1 MMKRS
6 VAKQLPDIRRNTRM
20 TLEDAPV
27 GPVTPLHDSAPATA
41 GEATLIL
48 KGCRLL
54 NVYSGV
60 TEETDITISGERI
73 VSISRRD
80 SYAGAEVIDCQG
92 LWAMPGMI
100 DAHMHVDTTFL
111 WPGELARV
119 LLPLG
124 TTTVFVDTT
133 NNAHTG
139 GVEAV
144 DVLRRSF
151 EGLPLRGYVAAPS
164 YCPFDASL
172 GTAAVEMNSA
182 DIAELLNDG
191 CMSIGET
198 VWSRIALEDFD
209 YMRVIQTCRET
220 GFRVSGHGGEIRRGD
235 EAAFDGYVASG
246 IQDDHCIGRGEDIL
260 PRLRRGL
267 KLFFVE
273 CTGRRGQLR
282 PLLDEMLRKCLSF
295 RQVCMCIDNN
305 TSIDMVTKGYGYID
319 YLVRI
324 ALEAGVS
331 PLDAY
336 RMVSLNPAEHFRVTD
351 QIGSIAPGR
360 FADILLMT
368 APDAFPPEYVIVGG
382 KVVARR
388 GELLVDIPKPN
399 FPESYRN
406 SIKLDK
412 VKRASLKCE
421 APEDA
426 TSVQAR
432 VFEVVDGDSFN
443 RGFVHTLAVTGE
455 GIQPDPANDIL
466 KIAVVERYGLHGK
479 IGTGFVKGFGLKRGA
494 LATSISVPFNNVVV
508 VGATDDDIWH
518 AIQRMREIQG
528 GFIAVADGEVLAEA
542 PLRVGGIMS
551 EEPYEVLL
559 ASIDKAQAAAAEL
572 GCTLTDPFKTLVS
585 TIHTTLP
592 DLGLTDKGL
601 INSRIGVGTTV
612 VVEGVHD
619 AGH

>member
-1 MMKRS
+1 
-6 VAKQLPDIRRNTRM
+6 M
-20 TLEDAPV
+20 TLDALPELSRSTNSLR
-27 GPVTPLHDSAPATA
+27 GDQGTSGDD
-41 GEATLIL
+41 ATLIL

-54 NVYSGV
+54 NVYSGM
-60 TEETDITISGERI
+60 TSETDITIAGERI
-73 VSISRRD
+73 VSIDKRETYD
-80 SYAGAEVIDCQG
+80 GLPVVDCHG
-92 LWAMPGMI
+92 LYAMPGMI

-124 TTTVFVDTT
+124 TTTVVVDTT

-151 EGLPLRGYVAAPS
+151 EGLPMRGYVAAPS
-164 YCPFDASL
+164 YCPFDAAL
-172 GTAAVEMNSA
+172 GTAAVEMKSR
-182 DIAELLNDG
+182 DIAELLGDG

-209 YMRVIQTCRET
+209 YMRVIQTCREA
-220 GFRVSGHGGEIRRGD
+220 GYRVSGHGGEIRRGD
-235 EAAFDGYVASG
+235 EPAFDGYVASG
-246 IQDDHCIGRGEDIL
+246 IQDDHCIARGEDIL

-282 PLLDEMLRKCLSF
+282 PLLDEMLRKGLSF

-305 TSIDMVTKGYGYID
+305 TSIDIVTKNYGYLD
-319 YLVRI
+319 YLVRT
-324 ALEAGVS
+324 ALDAGVS
-331 PLDAY
+331 ALDTY
-336 RMVSLNPAEHFRVTD
+336 RMVTLNPAEHFRLSD

-360 FADILLMT
+360 LADILLT
-368 APDAFPPEYVIVGG
+368 KAPDVFPPEYVFVGG

-388 GELLVDIPKPN
+388 GELLVDIPKPS
-399 FPESYRN
+399 FPETYRN
-406 SIKLDK
+406 SVKLAK
-412 VKRASLKCE
+412 VQRASLKCD
-421 APEDA
+421 APRDA

-443 RGFVHTLAVTGE
+443 RGFVHQLEVTAD
-455 GIQPDPANDIL
+455 GIQPDPRNDIL
-466 KIAVVERYGLHGK
+466 KIVVVERYGRHGNV
-479 IGTGFVKGFGLKRGA
+479 GVGFVKGFGLRRGA

-518 AIQRMREIQG
+518 AIQRMGEIQG
-528 GFIAVADGEVLAEA
+528 GFIAVADGKVLAEA
-542 PLRVGGIMS
+542 SLRVGGIMS
-551 EEPYEVLL
+551 EEPYETLL
-559 ASIDKAQAAAAEL
+559 ASIDRAQQAAAEL

-612 VVEGVHD
+612 VVEGGHH
-619 AGH
+619 AGN

>member
-1 MMKRS
+1 MMFDEMHDQFSRS
-6 VAKQLPDIRRNTRM
+6 PASHRP
-20 TLEDAPV
+20 A
-27 GPVTPLHDSAPATA
+27 TPLGVQNTA
-41 GEATLIL
+41 AVEPSIETLIL

-54 NVYSGV
+54 NVYSGS
-60 TEETDITISGERI
+60 TEEADITICGDRI
-73 VSISRRD
+73 ASTARRE
-80 SYAGAEVIDCQG
+80 SYGDVPVIDCEG
-92 LWAMPGMI
+92 LYAMPGMI
-100 DAHMHVDTTFL
+100 DCHMHVDTTFL

-139 GVEAV
+139 GVDAV
-144 DVLRRSF
+144 NVLRRSF

-164 YCPFDASL
+164 YCPFDSTL
-172 GTAAVEMNSA
+172 GTAAVEMNSR
-182 DIAELLNDG
+182 DIAMLLNDG

-209 YMRVIQTCRET
+209 YMRVIQTCREA

-235 EAAFDGYVASG
+235 EPAFDGYVASG

-267 KLFFVE
+267 KLFLVE

-282 PLLDEMLRKCLSF
+282 PLLDEMLRQGLSF
-295 RQVCMCIDNN
+295 RQACMCIDNN
-305 TSIDMVTKGYGYID
+305 TSIDIVTKGYGYID

-331 PLDAY
+331 PLDTY
-336 RMVSLNPAEHFRVTD
+336 RMVTLNPAEHFRVAD
-351 QIGSIAPGR
+351 QIGSVAPGR
-360 FADILLMT
+360 LADILLMK

-399 FPESYRN
+399 FPDSYRN
-406 SIKLDK
+406 SIKLEK

-421 APEDA
+421 APADA

-443 RGFVHTLAVTGE
+443 RGFVHRLTVNAD
-455 GIQPDPANDIL
+455 GIQPDLANDIL
-466 KIAVVERYGLHGK
+466 KIAVVERYGLHGD

-494 LATSISVPFNNVVV
+494 LATSISVPFNNIVA
-508 VGATDDDIWH
+508 VGTTDADIWH
-518 AIQRMREIQG
+518 AIQRLGESQG
-528 GFIAVADGEVLAEA
+528 GFVTVADGKVLAEA

-559 ASIDKAQAAAAEL
+559 ARIDEAQEAAAEL
-572 GCTLTDPFKTLVS
+572 GCGLTDPFKTLVS

-592 DLGLTDKGL
+592 DLGLTDRGL

-612 VVEGVHD
+612 VVEGAD
-619 AGH
+619 NASL